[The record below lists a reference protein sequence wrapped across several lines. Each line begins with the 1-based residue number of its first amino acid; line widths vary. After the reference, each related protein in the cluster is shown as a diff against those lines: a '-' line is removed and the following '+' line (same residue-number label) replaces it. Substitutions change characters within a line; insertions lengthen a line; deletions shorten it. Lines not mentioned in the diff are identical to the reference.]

1 MIALKRTRGLSGCA
15 KAKEILRKKIG
26 SAMSENAKLVCCN
39 KKVFA
44 GDLWI
49 LEDFKGYTKRK
60 LFIGK
65 CSVCGDDVCLQI
77 MTNTVNN
84 ETYYNLYTGIEA
96 VKTIYR
102 EKKRKL
108 VTLPNIKANCL
119 YGWVYGVNIEIKN
132 KKGKVTQIRQYAS
145 DFKNQKTLIKSFSTE
160 GY

>member
-1 MIALKRTRGLSGCA
+1 MIALKRTRGLSGYA

-26 SAMSENAKLVCCN
+26 SAMSENVMLVCCN